1 MAASVPAEGRRRQAR
16 NKSPIRPPTKHV
28 APAEEAKPRSRTS
41 PPKSPASALHSQ
53 KLQKVLAQAG
63 LGSRRAME
71 ELIGTGKV
79 KVNGQLATLG
89 MRVDP
94 ADSIQV
100 GRRSIQFKVT
110 TRLPRVILYHKPEG
124 EIVSRD
130 DPDGRS
136 SVFEKL
142 PAIRSAKWLA
152 VGRLDYNT
160 SGLLIFTTSGELANR
175 LMHPRFEVEREYAVR
190 IRGTLTAEQ
199 MRQLQSGVK
208 LSDGDA
214 RFDQLDDQGGEG
226 SNHWYRVILR
236 EGRNRMVRRLF
247 EALGF
252 PVSRLMRV
260 RFGVVS
266 LPSHLKRNMCVELK
280 ESEIRR
286 LLEWVGSSKPP
297 SAEEAPEPAPKP
309 PPQGRFSRSS
319 KNTRSAPA
327 DVFSHRKGRRG

>member
-1 MAASVPAEGRRRQAR
+1 V
-16 NKSPIRPPTKHV
+16 
-28 APAEEAKPRSRTS
+28 
-41 PPKSPASALHSQ
+41 HSQ

-63 LGSRRAME
+63 LGSRRVME
-71 ELIGTGKV
+71 ELISTGKV
-79 KVNGQLATLG
+79 KINGQVATLG
-89 MRVDP
+89 VRVDP
-94 ADSIQV
+94 TDAIQV
-100 GRRSIQFKVT
+100 GRRNIQFKVT
-110 TRLPRVILYHKPEG
+110 TRLPRVIIYHKPEG

-130 DPDGRS
+130 DPDGRT

-152 VGRLDYNT
+152 VGRLDFNT

-190 IRGTLTAEQ
+190 IRGTLSPEQ
-199 MRQLQSGVK
+199 MRQLKSGVT

-214 RFDQLDDQGGEG
+214 HFDQLEEQGGEG

-236 EGRNRMVRRLF
+236 EGRNRMVRRMF

-252 PVSRLMRV
+252 PVSRLMRT

-266 LPSHLKRNMCVELK
+266 LPSHLKRNMSVELK

-286 LLEWVGSSKPP
+286 LLDWVGSTR
-297 SAEEAPEPAPKP
+297 PASDEGLADPFEKP
-309 PPQGRFSRSS
+309 PPRAAQKPDQKRFARSS
-319 KNTRSAPA
+319 KNTRSGPA
-327 DVFSHRKGRRG
+327 EVFNQRKGRRG